1 MHIGLYVLN
10 RIQLTEMHDYIAKK
24 GYALDITDFR
34 YQHEI
39 YLSDL
44 RKASSDKLKTVIRHP
59 IIKLVNN

>member
-1 MHIGLYVLN
+1 MILN

-39 YLSDL
+39 YLSYP
-44 RKASSDKLKTVIRHP
+44 RKASSEKLKMLFDIQ
-59 IIKLVNN
+59 